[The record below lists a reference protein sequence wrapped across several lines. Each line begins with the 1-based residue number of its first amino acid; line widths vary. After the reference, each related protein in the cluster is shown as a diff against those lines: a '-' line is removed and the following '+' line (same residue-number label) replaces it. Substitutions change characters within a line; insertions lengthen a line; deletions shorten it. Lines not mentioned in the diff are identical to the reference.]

1 MSDEPGKLFA
11 GDPPMMG
18 PVSRGAAVV
27 DTSNQFKKQPR
38 RASDKG
44 KRVAISPEARQ
55 AYEDKIRA
63 LEERER
69 TYTRHLPGPDNK
81 PNR

>member
-1 MSDEPGKLFA
+1 MAEI
-11 GDPPMMG
+11 
-18 PVSRGAAVV
+18 
-27 DTSNQFKKQPR
+27 TSQFKKKPR
-38 RASDKG
+38 QAAPKG

-55 AYEDKIRA
+55 AYEEQIRA
-63 LEERER
+63 RDERDR

>member
-1 MSDEPGKLFA
+1 MVETP
-11 GDPPMMG
+11 
-18 PVSRGAAVV
+18 
-27 DTSNQFKKQPR
+27 NQFKKKPR
-38 RASDKG
+38 QAAPKG

-55 AYEDKIRA
+55 AYEDIIRA
-63 LEERER
+63 RDERER